1 MDKTEKLFEFIKKSP
16 SPYHATEAIRSEL
29 LANGFTEI
37 SERDTAAFSDGGK
50 HFVIRDSSI
59 IAFSGSSRDSGFM
72 ICAAHNDS
80 PTFKVKNTRGEKYTS
95 LAVEPYGGL
104 IYYSWLDRPLS
115 IAGRAAVV
123 ADNGI
128 EIRLVNIDR
137 DIAVIPSVAIHMN
150 RTVNDGVKL
159 SPAKDMLPIIAAD
172 RCGTLSD
179 IIAEHLGV
187 ATDEVISHDL
197 YLYLRESPKV
207 FGKNGEL
214 ILSPRLDDLSCVF
227 ASTEAFVS
235 AEPAG
240 VNVLA
245 VFDNEEVGSSTKQGA
260 ASTFLH
266 DTLLRIAGSE
276 EKYLEML
283 TDSFLVS
290 ADNAHA
296 AHPNHPE
303 LSDPDNSPTL
313 GGGVVIK
320 YNANQKY
327 TTDARSDA
335 IFRTVCKRAG
345 VSVQTYTNRAD
356 LPGGSTLGQI
366 AGTKV
371 SVPAVDIGI
380 AQLAMHS
387 SNETMA
393 VSDFDSMLRALET
406 FYSTKIQTE
415 GQSVKII

>member
-1 MDKTEKLFEFIKKSP
+1 MINTEKFFEFIKKSP
-16 SPYHATEAIRSEL
+16 SQYHVTEEIKNAL
-29 LANGFTEI
+29 LEKCFTEI
-37 SERDTAAFSDGGK
+37 SERDTRAFSDGGK

-72 ICAAHNDS
+72 ICASHNDS
-80 PTFKVKNTRGEKYTS
+80 PTLKVKNTRGEKYAS

-115 IAGRAAVV
+115 IAGRVGV
-123 ADNGI
+123 EADSGV
-128 EIRLVNIDR
+128 EMKLVNIDR

-159 SPAKDMLPIIAAD
+159 NPAKDMLPIIALGGS
-172 RCGTLSD
+172 CTLAD
-179 IIAEHLGV
+179 IIAEHLEINP
-187 ATDEVISHDL
+187 DEVISHDL
-197 YLYLRESPKV
+197 YLYLREEPRII
-207 FGKNGEL
+207 GNNGEL
-214 ILSPRLDDLSCVF
+214 ILSPRLDDLSSVF
-227 ASTEAFVS
+227 ASTEAFIS
-235 AEPAG
+235 AKPKG

-296 AHPNHPE
+296 AHQNHPE
-303 LSDPDNSPTL
+303 LSDPDNSPL
-313 GGGVVIK
+313 LDGGVVIK

-345 VSVQTYTNRAD
+345 VKVQTYTNRAD

-393 VSDFDSMLRALET
+393 LKDLDSMYQALLE
-406 FYSTKIQTE
+406 FYSTKIHNE
-415 GQSVKII
+415 GQSIKII